1 MLHLWIGIIRIIL
14 ANVPAAARGLEDL
27 GGRGDVRVP
36 SVRAVNVDRR
46 DIRECRDR
54 KEKEVQPVRRE
65 NKVFREDR
73 DLPVLKALLAHRVF
87 PARQAL
93 RGYKGL
99 PGQQDRLAIP
109 DRREFLA
116 RQALKGYKDLPGQ
129 QDQQGIPDCRE
140 FLAQPVQWEIQ
151 ARRVLKA
158 IQGLSVYPAQRVLR
172 GYKDLPGQQDQQG
185 IPDRREFLAQPVQW
199 EIQARRV
206 LKAIQGLSVYPAQRV
221 LPVLRVFRDRW
232 AILE

>member
-27 GGRGDVRVP
+27 WGRGDVRVP

-73 DLPVLKALLAHRVF
+73 DLQVLKALLAHRVF

-99 PGQQDRLAIP
+99 SGQQDRLAIP

-129 QDQQGIPDCRE
+129 QDQQGIPD
-140 FLAQPVQWEIQ
+140 
-151 ARRVLKA
+151 
-158 IQGLSVYPAQRVLR
+158 
-172 GYKDLPGQQDQQG
+172 
-185 IPDRREFLAQPVQW
+185 RREFLAKPVQW

>member
-73 DLPVLKALLAHRVF
+73 DLQVLKALLAHRVF

-99 PGQQDRLAIP
+99 S
-109 DRREFLA
+109 
-116 RQALKGYKDLPGQ
+116 GQ
-129 QDQQGIPDCRE
+129 QDQQGIT
-140 FLAQPVQWEIQ
+140 
-151 ARRVLKA
+151 
-158 IQGLSVYPAQRVLR
+158 
-172 GYKDLPGQQDQQG
+172 
-185 IPDRREFLAQPVQW
+185 DRREFLAKPVQW